1 MCTSLIMIRR
11 NYLFWMDTNGIN
23 RLYRSLLNGSQ
34 VTTLV
39 TSDIGCSGWHYVYIH
54 SVLISV
60 HMYAEGLAWDWVGEK
75 LYWTDNCHDEIEVYD
90 PITTHRKV
98 LLTTG
103 SYPYAIKVDPS
114 TG

>member
-1 MCTSLIMIRR
+1 
-11 NYLFWMDTNGIN
+11 
-23 RLYRSLLNGSQ
+23 
-34 VTTLV
+34 
-39 TSDIGCSGWHYVYIH
+39 
-54 SVLISV
+54 
-60 HMYAEGLAWDWVGEK
+60 MYAEGLAWDWVGEK